1 MKRNENEVKR
11 MKVEEKKKNEKET
24 KWKKGGKNGKNDR
37 ICPSLFELL
46 CLFCF
51 VLIRLGRLIE
61 RICLLV
67 DFWKSNQKFVKR
79 KKKTWRRRKWFWKE
93 KKRKEIEEEDFF
105 CYSLGFFLLLA

>member
-79 KKKTWRRRKWFWKE
+79 KKKLEEEENDFE
-93 KKRKEIEEEDFF
+93 KKRKEKKLRKKIFF
-105 CYSLGFFLLLA
+105 VIPWVFSCC